1 MRRSLRTAILASC
14 CLVAFY
20 GAPAALAADRLS
32 AAKSP
37 KPSARRGLLSF
48 TYLGNAGW
56 RIEDGRTVILVD
68 PCVSQFHNGGKD
80 IPRHD
85 DDIVQPDE
93 ALIAQHIP
101 RADAVLVTHSHADHM
116 VDAPVVAR
124 RTGAFI
130 LGSADSAS
138 LARANG
144 LPDSQLIVVRGGEDL
159 EFGAFSVRVLPSLHS
174 ELLHKHYNSTPLAGP
189 VPPNLTAP
197 LTLAAYREGQT
208 FAYLLRLSG
217 HRILIMGGM
226 NYIEREM
233 QGLNADIAL
242 VGAGA
247 SHREVYRYAP
257 RLMQALGRP
266 RWVFPTHWDSY
277 GTDPPEVA
285 HRRAEAFAR
294 EIRAASPGTRVIIP
308 AYFTPVPVS

>member
-1 MRRSLRTAILASC
+1 MRRSIRKAILAGC
-14 CLVAFY
+14 CLAAFLW
-20 GAPAALAADRLS
+20 APGGLAADRHPMGTS
-32 AAKSP
+32 GGS
-37 KPSARRGLLSF
+37 SGRGLLSF

-56 RIEDGRTVILVD
+56 RIEDGRSVILVD

-80 IPRHD
+80 IPRRD
-85 DDIVQPDE
+85 SDLVEPDE
-93 ALIAQHIP
+93 ALIAEHIP
-101 RADAVLVTHSHADHM
+101 RADAILVTHSHADHM

-130 LGSADSAS
+130 LGSAGSAS
-138 LARANG
+138 LARASG
-144 LPDSQLIVVRGGEDL
+144 VPDRQLIVVKGGEDL

-174 ELLHKHYNSTPLAGP
+174 ELMQKHYNATPLAGP
-189 VPPNLTAP
+189 VPESLAPP

-233 QGLNADIAL
+233 QGLHADVAL

-247 SHREVYRYAP
+247 SHAEVYRYAP
-257 RLMQALGRP
+257 RLMRALGRP
-266 RWVFPTHWDSY
+266 KLVFPTHWDSY
-277 GTDPPEVA
+277 GTDTPQAA

-294 EIRAASPGTRVIIP
+294 EIQAASPGTRVIIP
-308 AYFTPVPVS
+308 AYFTPVPVP